1 MNKININ
8 AFKTLFLFVFICSCF
23 FSQCDFYQYKSIEI
37 GEDFLDLETF
47 QNIDICEGDGYI
59 TAGQETF
66 YIQQAYINDKKELVY
81 DIQEAQGN
89 WPTIGYFKLSK
100 DFSLMQ
106 VKFMGAIATYNITKN

>member
-1 MNKININ
+1 MKVLLIS
-8 AFKTLFLFVFICSCF
+8 FFFITNLIY
-23 FSQCDFYQYKSIEI
+23 SQCDFYQYKSIEI

-47 QNIDICEGDGYI
+47 QNIDIYEGDGYL

-106 VKFMGAIATYNITKN
+106 VKFMESIATYNITKN